1 MVSTSDRVLVEKF
14 LGTMAQPDNSITY
27 CYCSIFDE
35 CWVVDSE
42 KDLQTP
48 DRVDECPAF
57 GDEAFG
63 N

>member
-1 MVSTSDRVLVEKF
+1 M
-14 LGTMAQPDNSITY
+14 LGRRQRKRPA
-27 CYCSIFDE
+27 
-35 CWVVDSE
+35 VDSE

-48 DRVDECPAF
+48 DRVDECPEF